1 MDQGIGI
8 RRHSGTLLRVGN
20 LSGHSIEIRVYWAQC
35 LPNAPGQFQV
45 LLLQLDRA
53 TSTKFRC
60 ISWLSSVL
68 MSMLEHDLINV
79 ISTSVPVIIAAPL
92 AI

>member
-45 LLLQLDRA
+45 LLLQLDRGDLHQV
-53 TSTKFRC
+53 SLHQLVELR
-60 ISWLSSVL
+60 VN
-68 MSMLEHDLINV
+68 EHV
-79 ISTSVPVIIAAPL
+79 GA
-92 AI
+92 